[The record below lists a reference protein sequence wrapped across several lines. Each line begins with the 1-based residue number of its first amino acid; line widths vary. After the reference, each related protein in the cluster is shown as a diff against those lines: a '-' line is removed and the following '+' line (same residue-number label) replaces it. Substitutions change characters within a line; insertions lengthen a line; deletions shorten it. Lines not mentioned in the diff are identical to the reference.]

1 MFVVW
6 KRPTFFAL
14 FFDLWVHK
22 FFGCF
27 KTANEQNFQFS
38 LFNACQYKIQIQI
51 ACICKTLYLNREGEK
66 LNQFFESQQQ
76 ARQLCDPIHFF
87 NNNNEVNSHDLA
99 AAFCAYLFA
108 LYHRGNYEELFERVR
123 YSKLDVSYH
132 AELQKIWYEAHY
144 AEDQEKKTKK
154 LGPVD
159 KYRIRHKFPP
169 PASVSEKIILKVV

>member
-1 MFVVW
+1 
-6 KRPTFFAL
+6 
-14 FFDLWVHK
+14 
-22 FFGCF
+22 
-27 KTANEQNFQFS
+27 
-38 LFNACQYKIQIQI
+38 
-51 ACICKTLYLNREGEK
+51 LNREGEK